1 MGHILEKGLYDQIKL
16 NLHVSD
22 NKVSEDPLA
31 KVRDFLVMINENFK
45 KHYNPEE
52 FLVVDEGMIPF
63 NGRVKFKVFN
73 PDKPNQW
80 GIKEYLVCDAVR
92 AYTLEVKI
100 YCGDEKSGVA
110 NFEEP
115 PDKVMGKTM
124 EMVLSL
130 LSPY

>member
-73 PDKPNQW
+73 PDKPN
-80 GIKEYLVCDAVR
+80 
-92 AYTLEVKI
+92 
-100 YCGDEKSGVA
+100 
-110 NFEEP
+110 
-115 PDKVMGKTM
+115 
-124 EMVLSL
+124 
-130 LSPY
+130 

>member
-1 MGHILEKGLYDQIKL
+1 MDKSVYDQIR
-16 NLHVSD
+16 NHLHVSD
-22 NKVSEDPLA
+22 HSIKDSKDPLA
-31 KVRDFLVMINENFK
+31 KVRELLDSVNKNFSR
-45 KHYNPEE
+45 HYNPEE

-92 AYTLEVKI
+92 AYTLEMRI
-100 YCGDEKSGVA
+100 YCGDEKTGEA

-115 PDKVMGKTM
+115 NDKIMNKT
-124 EMVLSL
+124 
-130 LSPY
+130 